1 MLLGLISGLIVAWL
15 VSIFGGDLL
24 IIQGVFELTGKQI
37 SIAGYYTIFA
47 LVGLI
52 MDLLRIVPK
61 YPVKY
66 LSLNFFHSH
75 ILLEKK

>member
-52 MDLLRIVPK
+52 GGLIKD
-61 YPVKY
+61 
-66 LSLNFFHSH
+66 ST
-75 ILLEKK
+75 